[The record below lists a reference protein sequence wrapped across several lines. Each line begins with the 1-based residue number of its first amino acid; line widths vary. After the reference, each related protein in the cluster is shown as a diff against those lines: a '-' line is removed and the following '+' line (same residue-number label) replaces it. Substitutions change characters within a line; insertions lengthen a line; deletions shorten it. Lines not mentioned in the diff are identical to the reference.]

1 MTCLY
6 GSQYI
11 HSADIYTMSETSIK
25 ATGQK
30 KKTWAFNKTIPCL
43 AKAMSRNRNS
53 LSGSTGETYAKLYE
67 AYTHIRIKTSERID
81 LSSKVTNIK
90 SNDDVAWMED
100 DGEPTVFEV
109 VGLVPVLDIFGGLT
123 GYEVLCNRSSDQ
135 RINP

>member
-6 GSQYI
+6 GAQYI
-11 HSADIYTMSETSIK
+11 HSADIYTMSEVSIK

-30 KKTWAFNKTIPCL
+30 KKTWAFEKSVPCL
-43 AKAMSRNRNS
+43 AKAVSRNS
-53 LSGSTGETYAKLYE
+53 ISGSTAESYAKLYE
-67 AYTHIRIKTSERID
+67 AYTHIRIKTSERIN

-90 SNDDVAWMED
+90 SNGDVVWMED

-109 VGLVPVLDIFGGLT
+109 IGLIPVLDMFGGLN